1 MSTVTSPYHHTMGT
15 PEVALRSAWQ
25 QVAGTNHPQLLDH
38 LLARHREPHR
48 RYHTA
53 THVMWVLRHI
63 DHIVAETADISVDLA
78 AIRFAALF
86 HDVVYD
92 PTRDDNEAAS
102 ARLAGAAAEQLGWT
116 KPRCAAVERLVMSTA
131 AHSPAAPDEAV
142 LVDADLAIL
151 GAEPKDYAAY
161 VQGVRSEYAHI
172 DAEHWNT
179 GRAAVLRGFIEAPQL
194 FHTEVMRHEREAR
207 ARANLAAELA
217 SLRQ

>member
-1 MSTVTSPYHHTMGT
+1 MST
-15 PEVALRSAWQ
+15 PEVALRSVWQ
-25 QVAGTNHPQLLDH
+25 QLAGSQQPQLLDH

-63 DHIVAETADISVDLA
+63 DHIVQEPTDIDLA
-78 AIRFAALF
+78 AVRLAALF

-92 PTRDDNEAAS
+92 PTRTDNEAVS
-102 ARLAGAAAEQLGWT
+102 ARLAADAARALGW
-116 KPRCAAVERLVMSTA
+116 PHHRVADVERLVMATAGHEPTA
-131 AHSPAAPDEAV
+131 ADEAV

-161 VQGVRSEYAHI
+161 VQGVRGEYAHVN
-172 DAEHWNT
+172 AEQWRV
-179 GRAAVLRGFIEAPQL
+179 GRAAVLRRFLEAPVL
-194 FHTEVMRHEREAR
+194 FHTPVMQRERTSR

>member
-1 MSTVTSPYHHTMGT
+1 MSA

-25 QVAGTNHPQLLDH
+25 QLAGTRHPGLLDQ
-38 LLARHREPHR
+38 LLARLREPHR

-63 DHIVAETADISVDLA
+63 DHIARESPNPEVDLA
-78 AIRFAALF
+78 VVRLAALW
-86 HDVVYD
+86 HDAVYD
-92 PTRDDNEAAS
+92 PTRTDNEAVSAS
-102 ARLAGAAAEQLGWT
+102 MAAETARSLGWQT
-116 KPRCAAVERLVMSTA
+116 TRVADVERLVLATA
-131 AHSPAAPDEAV
+131 AHSPTTADEAV

-161 VQGVRSEYAHI
+161 VQGVRGEYAHV
-172 DAEHWNT
+172 DAEQWRT
-179 GRAAVLRGFIEAPQL
+179 GRAAVLRRFLDAPVL
-194 FHTEVMRHEREAR
+194 FHTAVMQRERESR